1 MYVCVSLCVIL
12 CNLSGPY
19 TEPVITP
26 LAYTLT
32 HTNTLTHLEH
42 HRRMCL
48 TIGQAKEIS
57 AKQRYPILQIAKV
70 TNKHS
75 QSGKGENRSSCDIH
89 IPTVT
94 VVNNCCVRHSHTV
107 D

>member
-1 MYVCVSLCVIL
+1 MCVIL
-12 CNLSGPY
+12 CNLSRPY